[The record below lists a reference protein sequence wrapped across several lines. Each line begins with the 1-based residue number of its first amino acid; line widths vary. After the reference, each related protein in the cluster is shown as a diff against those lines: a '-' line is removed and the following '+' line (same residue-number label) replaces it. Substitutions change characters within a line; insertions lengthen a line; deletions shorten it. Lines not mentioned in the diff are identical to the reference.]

1 MTTEQRAPIVVGV
14 GDEEPTTELLRYVA
28 EIARDEERPLRLVH
42 AVPAHGHGPESALLT
57 FGGALL
63 VGEQH
68 VQAVEE
74 RVRRLL
80 GEDHPIEVLAGYG
93 RPVALLV
100 ELSRDADRVVL
111 QRRDRSWARIST
123 GSVTAGVSGR
133 AGVPVVTVPAGWSGR
148 SDGAG
153 GPEPTVTVG
162 VRGDLR
168 DTELMEP
175 AFEAALRVGAS
186 LRFLHVWHL
195 PAVYDAVVTDRTA
208 RDKWSERERLRI
220 VEQVGPWTEK
230 YPGIRTSVDVIYGQH
245 ADALVTAS
253 TTSRLLIL
261 GRPGI
266 SHRLPHLSAL
276 SRAVLRE
283 SRCPVEIIPTSRTH
297 PLPDEGRGP
306 IEPERT

>member
-1 MTTEQRAPIVVGV
+1 MTTQLRAPIVVGI
-14 GDEEPTTELLRYVA
+14 GDEEPTSELLRYIARV
-28 EIARDEERPLRLVH
+28 ARDEERPLRLVH
-42 AVPAHGHGPESALLT
+42 AVPAHGRGPENALLT
-57 FGGALL
+57 FDGALL
-63 VGEQH
+63 VGEEH

-80 GEDHPIEVLAGYG
+80 GEDHPVEGFTRYG

-111 QRRDRSWARIST
+111 QRRDRSWARITT

-133 AGVPVVTVPAGWSGR
+133 AQVPVVTVPAGWSGR
-148 SDGAG
+148 LDVPGA
-153 GPEPTVTVG
+153 PESKVTVG

-175 AFEAALRVGAS
+175 AFEAALRAGAS
-186 LRFLHVWHL
+186 LTLLHVWHL
-195 PAVYDAVVTDRTA
+195 PAVYDAVITDRTA
-208 RDKWSERERLRI
+208 RDRWSERERLRI

-230 YPGIRTSVDVIYGQH
+230 YPGVPTSVEVVYGHH
-245 ADALVTAS
+245 ADALVAAS
-253 TTSRLLIL
+253 TTSTVLIL
-261 GRPGI
+261 GRPGT

-297 PLPDEGRGP
+297 PATGAQPP
-306 IEPERT
+306 VA